1 MDQVSL
7 ASVERP
13 VFREEPLA
21 AFLVYE
27 LFVVGVDL
35 WKVVLSLFRTTIK
48 KVVIRERI
56 FIMTVFL

>member
-56 FIMTVFL
+56 FIVTVFL